1 MNQKKRKLKIQTN
14 KKQYF
19 LADSCFYKLQSKQL
33 LAKLLKT
40 DLLSLKALISDDNY
54 NCYTDLSGAKP
65 RDIEHPYFNL
75 DKVQTRIAS
84 LICRI
89 EQPSYIHSGVKGRS
103 HKTNAEEHIGDH
115 PVLTS
120 DIQSFFPSTTVKM
133 VFDFFRKRMGC
144 SSDVSNLLAGLC
156 TCKGHIP
163 TGSRISMPLAF
174 WANEPMFDQ
183 LHRLSVARDV
193 TFTVFVDD
201 IVFSG
206 NSIDQKFLY
215 SIKKIIS
222 ACGHTAHPR
231 KTKLHKAGKVKIVTG
246 VAVGES
252 CLHVANKHRK
262 NIYQDLTQWKV
273 TAIAGVRFKGLNVRV
288 LGRMTAQ
295 SLVDF
300 RFKDRARTLKASIKK
315 ISASNVGQF

>member
-14 KKQYF
+14 KKQYS
-19 LADSCFYKLQSKQL
+19 LTDSCFYKLQSKQL

-40 DLLSLKALISDDNY
+40 ELSSLQALISDDNY
-54 NCYTDLSGAKP
+54 NCYTDLNGVKP

-84 LICRI
+84 LVCRI
-89 EQPSYIHSGVKGRS
+89 EQPNYIHSGVKGRS

-115 PVLTS
+115 HVLTS

-133 VFDFFRKRMGC
+133 VFRFFHKRMGC
-144 SSDVSNLLAGLC
+144 SPDVSNFLAGLC

-183 LHRLSVARDV
+183 LHRFAVARDV

-215 SIKKIIS
+215 NIKKIIS
-222 ACGHTAHPR
+222 ACGHTAHSG
-231 KTKLHKAGKVKIVTG
+231 KTKLHKAGKIKVVTG
-246 VAVGES
+246 VAVGEYG
-252 CLHVANKHRK
+252 LHVANKHRK
-262 NIYQDLTQWKV
+262 NIYQDLSQWKV
-273 TAIAGVRFKGLNVRV
+273 TEVAGVQIKDLNGRV
-288 LGRMTAQ
+288 IGRMTAQ
-295 SLVDF
+295 ALVDY
-300 RFKDRARTLKASIKK
+300 RFKDKARTLKVSIKK
-315 ISASNVGQF
+315 NSASNVEQL

>member
-1 MNQKKRKLKIQTN
+1 MNPKKRKLKIQTD
-14 KKQYF
+14 KKQYP
-19 LADSCFYKLQSKQL
+19 LANSCFYKLQSKKL
-33 LAKLLKT
+33 LANLLKT
-40 DLLSLKALISDDNY
+40 ELPSLQALINDDNY
-54 NCYTDLSGAKP
+54 NCYTDLNGAKP

-84 LICRI
+84 LVCRI
-89 EQPSYIHSGVKGRS
+89 EQPKYIHSGVKGRS

-115 PVLTS
+115 QVLTS

-133 VFDFFRKRMGC
+133 VFNFFHKRMGC
-144 SSDVSNLLAGLC
+144 SPDVSSLLAGLC

-183 LHRLSVARDV
+183 LHKLSAARNV

-215 SIKKIIS
+215 NIKKIIS
-222 ACGHTAHPR
+222 ACGHTAHPG
-231 KTKLHKAGKVKIVTG
+231 KTKLHRAGKVKVVTG
-246 VAVGES
+246 VAVGENG
-252 CLHVANKHRK
+252 LLVANKHRK
-262 NIYQDLTQWKV
+262 NIYQDLSQWKV
-273 TAIAGVRFKGLNVRV
+273 TEIAGVQIKDLNVRV
-288 LGRMTAQ
+288 IGRMTAQ
-295 SLVDF
+295 SLVDY
-300 RFKDRARTLKASIKK
+300 RFKDRARTLKASIRK
-315 ISASNVGQF
+315 IVPKM